1 MESEKPKPPTETY
14 VSPWVKVSAA
24 WSWRLLL
31 IVATVAVLLWIGRL
45 ISSIVI
51 SLALALLLALLLD
64 PLVGWAKNRL
74 HMPNLLAATVGLI
87 IGLFCLGILLYLA
100 ITQLWR
106 QAPILVDNS
115 VNGVQQ
121 LITWTGETFGLG
133 SVEVNEWLASIGDSA
148 TSMLSANY
156 ATIASEAMGVASFL
170 VSIVTSALI
179 VLFTL
184 FFLLKDG
191 RQIWIWFVRCTPE
204 AWREPIHEAGVRG
217 WYTLSAYVH
226 TQIKVAALDAIGI
239 GLGAFFLQLP
249 AVVPIVIMV
258 FLGAFVPIVGA
269 FLSGAVAVMIALV
282 TQGPMQ
288 ALIMLIVV
296 LGVQFLEGHVFQP
309 ILMSNAVSLH
319 PVATVLVVAAGTT
332 IAGIPGALFSV
343 PIAAFLNTV
352 FLYLHGHDPF
362 PELATNV
369 KRAGGA
375 PGTLA
380 EQIYSSYG
388 QATEAAA
395 AAVAAVSGKD
405 GATGEEG
412 AAAGTSGAA
421 DSAAKS

>member
-1 MESEKPKPPTETY
+1 MESEKPKLPTEIY

-87 IGLFCLGILLYLA
+87 IGLFCLGVLLYLA

-115 VNGVQQ
+115 VDGVQQ

-191 RQIWIWFVRCTPE
+191 RQIWIWFVRCTPK
-204 AWREPIHEAGVRG
+204 AWRDPIHEAGVRG

-343 PIAAFLNTV
+343 PIVAFLNTV

-362 PELATNV
+362 PELATDV

-380 EQIYSSYG
+380 EQIRGSYG
-388 QATEAAA
+388 QAVEVAEALEP
-395 AAVAAVSGKD
+395 K
-405 GATGEEG
+405 
-412 AAAGTSGAA
+412 TS
-421 DSAAKS
+421 SAKSRPVSSREPT